1 MCVIAVYFYLLQSDI
16 QRNIEFLFGYT
27 YTYNKQIVIF
37 LVVWWRPMEDRRQK
51 QDTPADTGLSSNMTY
66 TMYCI

>member
-16 QRNIEFLFGYT
+16 QRNIEFLFAYT

-37 LVVWWRPMEDRRQK
+37 LVV
-51 QDTPADTGLSSNMTY
+51 
-66 TMYCI
+66 